1 MPESRPY
8 LKSVATADEV
18 AVTGELLVGRN
29 EECGLRLAT
38 TESSKPSGKHAR
50 LTVLDAGMSV
60 SDLHS
65 TNGTFVNGRKLAGDE
80 VVPLKDGD
88 RISFHRHEYIVHIDR
103 PRADKTIFVPETPP
117 RENPPT
123 IAEDENSPEWLRRK
137 AAAGG
142 TVFFNQEQTEKA
154 IVRAKELK
162 KLATPDG
169 INEPHLTL
177 IENGQPTRNIFLR
190 SEGSR
195 TEWTV
200 GKQPPCDII
209 LDFPSISA
217 LHARIVHSDG
227 KWLVEDKISSNGT
240 WVDGSQVNRRY
251 LTSLSVLSFGDVDCL
266 FRIPQLSG
274 RKSSRA
280 TAEAGSVWRVVRNAV
295 IACALVLLL
304 WAAIKFLG

>member
-1 MPESRPY
+1 
-8 LKSVATADEV
+8 
-18 AVTGELLVGRN
+18 
-29 EECGLRLAT
+29 
-38 TESSKPSGKHAR
+38 
-50 LTVLDAGMSV
+50 
-60 SDLHS
+60 
-65 TNGTFVNGRKLAGDE
+65 
-80 VVPLKDGD
+80 
-88 RISFHRHEYIVHIDR
+88 
-103 PRADKTIFVPETPP
+103 
-117 RENPPT
+117 
-123 IAEDENSPEWLRRK
+123 
-137 AAAGG
+137 
-142 TVFFNQEQTEKA
+142 
-154 IVRAKELK
+154 VRAKELK